1 MDYIGNYMKREYLD
15 TGELPP
21 IIPVLI
27 YQARDSEDSGLID
40 LVDNFAD
47 LSRDIK
53 RYQVIFEVVEFK
65 LTDLTWQEVSSRM
78 IKIYSLAATMET
90 AADEINRLEEI
101 ASALAALAEKK
112 RLDFVRRKLVS
123 LSEYILTVTE
133 LNEERIRDIIEAK
146 LPGGGDIVESTA
158 ERLRK
163 EGMEKGRKEGRKKG
177 RKEGMAKGRKDIL
190 DLMMQMREKFGEDSL
205 ELIEVIKDKDEIN
218 IDEIK
223 RAIAESDDI
232 EELRR
237 IIE

>member
-1 MDYIGNYMKREYLD
+1 SD
-15 TGELPP
+15 
-21 IIPVLI
+21 
-27 YQARDSEDSGLID
+27 DSGLID

-53 RYQVIFEVVEFK
+53 RYQIIFEVVEFK
-65 LTDLTWQEVSSRM
+65 LTDLTWQEISSRM

-90 AADEINRLEEI
+90 AEDEIVRLEEI

-133 LNEERIRDIIEAK
+133 LNEKRIRDIIETK

-163 EGMEKGRKEGRKKG
+163 EGRR
-177 RKEGMAKGRKDIL
+177 EGMAKTLTTQLKKKFSSELPEDIKQSMEKADRE
-190 DLMMQMREKFGEDSL
+190 DL
-205 ELIEVIKDKDEIN
+205 IKIRDN
-218 IDEIK
+218 IF
-223 RAIAESDDI
+223 DI
-232 EELRR
+232 EDMDEVRKLLK
-237 IIE
+237 ED